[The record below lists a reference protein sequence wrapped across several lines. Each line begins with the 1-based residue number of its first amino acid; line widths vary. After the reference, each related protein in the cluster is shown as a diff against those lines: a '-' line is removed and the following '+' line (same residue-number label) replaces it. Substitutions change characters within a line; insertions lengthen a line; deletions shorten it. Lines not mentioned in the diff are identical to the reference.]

1 MQVPKLSRYR
11 MKVFFLFIMVFG
23 QSDASADPAELR
35 EAGAIMRL
43 QGDQE
48 GTYQVYKQLVTEYPA
63 DPIGYVFNLNTSL
76 SNLTWDPQIKES
88 DQDVTSDANAVFD
101 LCERAIS
108 ANRQDHQA
116 YYECG
121 QANLMMAYLSAIRG
135 NYYRAGRHCT
145 LAVKQLERA
154 LSLKPTLVEAKMHL
168 GVAYYYIDYLPP
180 FLKLLSSVLWFIPK
194 GNTEKSIPY
203 LAEAANTEG
212 YRGDEAKYVYADVLS
227 RRGIANVAK
236 ATQIFRELDKR
247 YPNNERFGLLYI
259 SLLLE
264 QKLFN
269 QTVSAGREFLLKKH
283 DKISSGL
290 ALLWISRAYLGLGD
304 NELAIATFS
313 QIDDFETADF
323 PPWGKAWLFLTAG
336 QLADSKGDLPSAIS
350 YYEDIFNI
358 SYGYIHP
365 TILET
370 AKNRIETLSND

>member
-1 MQVPKLSRYR
+1 M
-11 MKVFFLFIMVFG
+11 
-23 QSDASADPAELR
+23 
-35 EAGAIMRL
+35 
-43 QGDQE
+43 
-48 GTYQVYKQLVTEYPA
+48 
-63 DPIGYVFNLNTSL
+63 
-76 SNLTWDPQIKES
+76 
-88 DQDVTSDANAVFD
+88 
-101 LCERAIS
+101 
-108 ANRQDHQA
+108 
-116 YYECG
+116 
-121 QANLMMAYLSAIRG
+121 
-135 NYYRAGRHCT
+135 
-145 LAVKQLERA
+145 
-154 LSLKPTLVEAKMHL
+154 
-168 GVAYYYIDYLPP
+168 
-180 FLKLLSSVLWFIPK
+180 SSVLWFIPK
-194 GNTEKSIPY
+194 GNSEKSIPY

-227 RRGIANVAK
+227 RSGIANVAK

-336 QLADSKGDLPSAIS
+336 QLADSKGDLLSAIS